1 MQHNLARANLGSPA
15 PCGRTTEKSK
25 PMPDT
30 NAPLRRDDDEPDD
43 RSVEERM
50 RLALGKLGTVATVGR
65 GGPAGTAAPTRTG
78 AQRRTRF
85 AQNGEVPVERVP
97 PPARLAG
104 EVGRELVEERAAR
117 QRAEQALAEAQA
129 SVASLQTALARSEQA
144 ARMARDTVEEREA
157 AMDGLRAEL
166 ARGAKREAALTEAA
180 QAEAERK
187 RVEAKLTRVAAPPR
201 EPEPVRWW
209 LNYK

>member
-1 MQHNLARANLGSPA
+1 
-15 PCGRTTEKSK
+15 
-25 PMPDT
+25 MPDT
-30 NAPLRRDDDEPDD
+30 NAPLRRDDEDPDD

-50 RLALGKLGTVATVGR
+50 RLALGKLGTKEAVGR
-65 GGPAGTAAPTRTG
+65 GGPAGTAALTQTG

-85 AQNGEVPVERVP
+85 ARNGEVPVERVP

-104 EVGRELVEERAAR
+104 EVGRELIEERAAR

-129 SVASLQTALARSEQA
+129 NVASLQAALARSEQV
-144 ARMARDTVEEREA
+144 ARTARDTVEEREA
-157 AMDGLRAEL
+157 AMAGLRAEL
-166 ARGAKREAALTEAA
+166 ARTAQREAALTEAA

-187 RVEAKLTRVAAPPR
+187 RAEAKLTRVPAPPR

-209 LNYK
+209 LDYK

>member
-1 MQHNLARANLGSPA
+1 
-15 PCGRTTEKSK
+15 
-25 PMPDT
+25 MPDT
-30 NAPLRRDDDEPDD
+30 NAPLRRDDDEADD

-50 RLALGKLGTVATVGR
+50 RLALGKLGTVATVAQ
-65 GGPAGTAAPTRTG
+65 GGPTGTAVPARTG

-85 AQNGEVPVERVP
+85 AKNGEVPVERVP

-104 EVGRELVEERAAR
+104 EAGRELIEERAAR
-117 QRAEQALAEAQA
+117 QRAEQALAETQA
-129 SVASLQTALARSEQA
+129 SVANLQAALARSEQA
-144 ARMARDTVEEREA
+144 ARTARDTVEEREA
-157 AMDGLRAEL
+157 AMASLRAEL
-166 ARGAKREAALTEAA
+166 AHAAKREAALTEAA

-187 RVEAKLTRVAAPPR
+187 RTEAKLTRVPAPPR